1 MPNKDR
7 KMFNITKK
15 LHIKIIMMYHPIPIR
30 NVKSKILK
38 IQNADGN
45 IEKQVSSFIVGQS
58 TKWCFGRQLSSFLS
72 I

>member
-45 IEKQVSSFIVGQS
+45 IEKQYHHSLLVKVQNGALEDS
-58 TKWCFGRQLSSFLS
+58 
-72 I
+72 